1 VMKRFTE
8 TEKWR
13 DPWFRKLPHTLKL
26 GYLYLLDAVDNAGVW
41 DPDFDQADFA
51 IGAGVNWPEL
61 MAALGDR
68 LVVLPNGKWHLAK
81 FVEYQ
86 YGELSEGCKPHAQV
100 LRLMARHGIKQRVS
114 KGYPKGIHTHK
125 DKDKDKDRE
134 KDALEIY
141 EIYPLKV
148 GRPEAI
154 KAILNAFQKAEPAAL
169 LEATAAYAKATTLWP
184 EDEKK
189 YIPHASTW
197 FNQER
202 YADDRSNWIKSSP
215 AQSNQGPRVRQ
226 VSLL

>member
-1 VMKRFTE
+1 MKRFTE

-100 LRLMARHGIKQRVS
+100 LRLMVRHGIEQRVS
-114 KGYPKGIHTHK
+114 KGYPKGMDTLK
-125 DKDKDKDRE
+125 DKDKDKDKE
-134 KDALEIY
+134 KDAAEIY
-141 EIYPLKV
+141 AKYPLKV
-148 GRPEAI
+148 GRDKAI
-154 KAILNAFQKAEPAAL
+154 KAILNAFEKIEPDAL
-169 LEATAAYAKATTLWP
+169 KEATEAFAKATAAWSAEDRQFIPYPATW
-184 EDEKK
+184 
-189 YIPHASTW
+189 Y
-197 FNQER
+197 NQGR
-202 YADDRSNWIKSSP
+202 YADDRANWIKFTP
-215 AQSNQGPRVRQ
+215 AQNNQGPRVRQ
-226 VSLL
+226 VALL

>member
-1 VMKRFTE
+1 MKRFTE

-100 LRLMARHGIKQRVS
+100 LRLMVRHGIDQRVS
-114 KGYPKGIHTHK
+114 KGYPKGMDTLK
-125 DKDKDKDRE
+125 DKDKDKDKE
-134 KDALEIY
+134 KEAAEIY
-141 EIYPLKV
+141 AAYPLKV
-148 GRPEAI
+148 GRDKAI
-154 KAILNAFQKAEPAAL
+154 KAILNAFEKIEPDAL
-169 LEATAAYAKATTLWP
+169 KEATEAFAKATAAWP
-184 EDEKK
+184 AEDRQ
-189 YIPHASTW
+189 YIPYPATW
-197 FNQER
+197 YNQGR
-202 YADDRSNWIKSSP
+202 YADDRANWIKFTP
-215 AQSNQGPRVRQ
+215 AQTNQGPRVRQ